1 MNTPV
6 VVDAIRSPM
15 ARAKPDGALAQ
26 LHPVDLLSQ
35 VLEQLVQRNRID
47 PGAVDDV
54 LTGCVSQAGEQA
66 GTPGRLAWLAAGLPA
81 HVPSTT
87 IDRKCGSSQQAVH
100 FAVQAIMS
108 GTQDMVIACGVE
120 SMSRVPMGS
129 SRMGQNTTGARFDAR
144 FAPGLVGQGVSAD
157 LVAARWGLGREE
169 LDAYAARSH
178 QRAHAAQS
186 AGHFEREI
194 VGITT
199 PAGLFTADETIRPAT
214 TAQKLGALKAV
225 FDDVK
230 TDPARPAITAMAGA
244 ASANAIAQTA
254 TATITAGDEAAIAA
268 IAARL
273 QAAKGDFTTSYAG
286 QGGPFTIDIQHS
298 GATATVKVT
307 GTSAHGSRPEEGV
320 NPVPRLTLFLQQVLM
335 PTDGVAL
342 VQPNAYSNALR
353 YINGAFGLDYF
364 GKQLGVAYA
373 DDFMGPL
380 TLSPNLIKAADGKLE
395 VTTNVRMPRGKTPEQ
410 LRTEVEQR
418 ITRWSEA
425 AKVPL
430 TLQYTQGNWMA
441 RDPKGAWLSTLL
453 NIFGDTTG
461 LDAKPVP
468 TAGSTTA
475 KLMPNAINFGPAMPG
490 KKYTAH
496 NALEYKEL
504 PDLRADMQMFTEMLV
519 RIGNLKQMQ

>member
-6 VVDAIRSPM
+6 IVDAIRSPM

-54 LTGCVSQAGEQA
+54 ITGCVSQAGEQA

-199 PAGLFTADETIRPAT
+199 PAGLVTADETIRSEEHT
-214 TAQKLGALKAV
+214 SELQSQSNLV
-225 FDDVK
+225 C
-230 TDPARPAITAMAGA
+230 
-244 ASANAIAQTA
+244 
-254 TATITAGDEAAIAA
+254 
-268 IAARL
+268 RL
-273 QAAKGDFTTSYAG
+273 LLEKKNVSDSEK
-286 QGGPFTIDIQHS
+286 DRH
-298 GATATVKVT
+298 
-307 GTSAHGSRPEEGV
+307 R
-320 NPVPRLTLFLQQVLM
+320 N
-335 PTDGVAL
+335 
-342 VQPNAYSNALR
+342 
-353 YINGAFGLDYF
+353 GLDED
-364 GKQLGVAYA
+364 KLSRR
-373 DDFMGPL
+373 DHSPL
-380 TLSPNLIKAADGKLE
+380 RS
-395 VTTNVRMPRGKTPEQ
+395 
-410 LRTEVEQR
+410 
-418 ITRWSEA
+418 
-425 AKVPL
+425 
-430 TLQYTQGNWMA
+430 
-441 RDPKGAWLSTLL
+441 
-453 NIFGDTTG
+453 
-461 LDAKPVP
+461 
-468 TAGSTTA
+468 GS
-475 KLMPNAINFGPAMPG
+475 
-490 KKYTAH
+490 
-496 NALEYKEL
+496 
-504 PDLRADMQMFTEMLV
+504 
-519 RIGNLKQMQ
+519 